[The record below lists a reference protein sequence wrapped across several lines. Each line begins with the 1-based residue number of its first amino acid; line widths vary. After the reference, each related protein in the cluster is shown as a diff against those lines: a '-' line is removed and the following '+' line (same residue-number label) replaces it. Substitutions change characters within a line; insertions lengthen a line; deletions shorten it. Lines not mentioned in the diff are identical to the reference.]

1 MPTLIDQE
9 LYPEEQDFGRAA
21 RPNTFSVLILLMF
34 AATTI
39 SYLVAY
45 AAPSALVS
53 ADVLAPWP
61 SSADPRPRWMFVSF
75 CGLMGSFIVI
85 TGLFRLLGR
94 LQIRQIDAMSDD
106 V

>member
-9 LYPEEQDFGRAA
+9 LYPEDRDFEAGN
-21 RPNTFSVLILLMF
+21 RPKTLSVLILLMF
-34 AATTI
+34 AAVTI

-45 AAPSALVS
+45 AAPSALVT

-61 SSADPRPRWMFVSF
+61 SYADPRPRWMFVSF
-75 CGLMGSFIVI
+75 CGLTGSFIVI

-94 LQIRQIDAMSDD
+94 MQSRQIDAMADD
-106 V
+106 L

>member
-9 LYPEEQDFGRAA
+9 LYPEERDMEYAN
-21 RPNTFSVLILLMF
+21 RPRTLSVLILLMF
-34 AATTI
+34 AATII

-61 SSADPRPRWMFVSF
+61 SYADPRPRWMFVSF
-75 CGLMGSFIVI
+75 CGLMGTFIVI
-85 TGLFRLLGR
+85 TGLFRILSR
-94 LQIRQIDAMSDD
+94 LQIRQIDAMVDD
-106 V
+106 R

>member
-9 LYPEEQDFGRAA
+9 LYPQEREAEYSS
-21 RPNTFSVLILLMF
+21 RPRTLSVLILLMF
-34 AATTI
+34 AAVTI

-45 AAPSALVS
+45 AAPGALVS

-61 SSADPRPRWMFVSF
+61 SYADPRPRWMFMSF

-85 TGLFRLLGR
+85 HGLFRILSR
-94 LQIRQIDAMSDD
+94 LQIRQIDAMAEDQ
-106 V
+106 